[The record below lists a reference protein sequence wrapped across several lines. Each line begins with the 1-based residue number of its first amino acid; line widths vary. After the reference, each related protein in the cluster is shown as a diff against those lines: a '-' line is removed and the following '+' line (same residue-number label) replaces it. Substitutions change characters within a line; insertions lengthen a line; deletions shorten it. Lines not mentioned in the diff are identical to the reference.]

1 MINKSY
7 ENRNNKKYVL
17 NNDKIIN
24 YVYDIV
30 HTILFGF
37 AIICI
42 IFTFAV
48 RDANVVGNSMV
59 NTLHNNDKI
68 ILTNFM
74 YIPEPGDIVVINAEN
89 QIEKDIIK
97 RVIATEGQTLRIDY
111 NTGEVLV
118 DGVIIDEPYISS
130 YTIKPNNEYDIPY
143 VIPEG
148 YIFVMGDNRN
158 VSLDSRDS
166 EIGLIPISN
175 VIGKAQFIFFPVN
188 RISYLY

>member
-1 MINKSY
+1 MVNRSY
-7 ENRNNKKYVL
+7 KGSIKRKYFL

-24 YVYDIV
+24 YIYDIV
-30 HTILFGF
+30 KTILFMF
-37 AIICI
+37 SIICI
-42 IFTFAV
+42 IFTFIF

-59 NTLHNNDKI
+59 DTLHNNDKV

-74 YIPEPGDIVVINAEN
+74 YMPKPGDIVVINAEN

-97 RVIATEGQTLRIDY
+97 RVIATEGQTLSIDY

-166 EIGLIPISN
+166 EIGLIPVSD

>member
-1 MINKSY
+1 MVNRSY
-7 ENRNNKKYVL
+7 KGSIKRKYFL

-24 YVYDIV
+24 YIYDIV
-30 HTILFGF
+30 KTILFMF
-37 AIICI
+37 SIICI
-42 IFTFAV
+42 IFTFIF

-59 NTLHNNDKI
+59 DTLHNNDKV

-74 YIPEPGDIVVINAEN
+74 YMPEPGDIVVINAEN

-166 EIGLIPISN
+166 EIGLIPVSD

>member
-1 MINKSY
+1 MVNRSY
-7 ENRNNKKYVL
+7 KGSIKRKYFL

-24 YVYDIV
+24 YIYDIV
-30 HTILFGF
+30 KTILFMF
-37 AIICI
+37 SIICI
-42 IFTFAV
+42 IFTFIF

-148 YIFVMGDNRN
+148 YNFVMGDNRN

-166 EIGLIPISN
+166 EIGLIPVSD

>member
-1 MINKSY
+1 MVNRSY
-7 ENRNNKKYVL
+7 KGSIKRKYFL

-24 YVYDIV
+24 YIYDIV
-30 HTILFGF
+30 KTILFMF
-37 AIICI
+37 SIICI
-42 IFTFAV
+42 IFTFIF

-59 NTLHNNDKI
+59 DTLHNNDKV

-74 YIPEPGDIVVINAEN
+74 YMPKPGDIVVINAEN

-97 RVIATEGQTLRIDY
+97 RVIATEGQTLSIDY
-111 NTGEVLV
+111 NTGKVLV

-143 VIPEG
+143 VIPDG

-166 EIGLIPISN
+166 EIGLIPVSD

>member
-1 MINKSY
+1 MVNRSY
-7 ENRNNKKYVL
+7 KGSIKRKYFL

-24 YVYDIV
+24 YIYDIV
-30 HTILFGF
+30 KTILFMF
-37 AIICI
+37 SIICI
-42 IFTFAV
+42 IFTFIF

-166 EIGLIPISN
+166 EIGLIPVSD

>member
-1 MINKSY
+1 MVNRSY
-7 ENRNNKKYVL
+7 KGSIKRKYFL

-24 YVYDIV
+24 YIYDIV
-30 HTILFGF
+30 KTILFMF
-37 AIICI
+37 SIICI
-42 IFTFAV
+42 IFTFIF

-166 EIGLIPISN
+166 KIGLIPVSD

>member
-1 MINKSY
+1 MVNRSY
-7 ENRNNKKYVL
+7 KGSIKRKYFL

-24 YVYDIV
+24 YIYDIV
-30 HTILFGF
+30 KTILFMF
-37 AIICI
+37 SIICI
-42 IFTFAV
+42 IFTFIF

-59 NTLHNNDKI
+59 DTLHNNDKI

-166 EIGLIPISN
+166 EIGLIPVSD

>member
-1 MINKSY
+1 MVNRSY
-7 ENRNNKKYVL
+7 KGSIKRKYLL

-24 YVYDIV
+24 YIYDIV
-30 HTILFGF
+30 KTILFMF
-37 AIICI
+37 SIICI
-42 IFTFAV
+42 IFTFIF

-59 NTLHNNDKI
+59 DTLHNNDKV

-74 YIPEPGDIVVINAEN
+74 YMPKPGDIVVINAEN

-97 RVIATEGQTLRIDY
+97 RVIATEGQTLSIDY
-111 NTGEVLV
+111 NTGKVLV

-166 EIGLIPISN
+166 EIGLIPVSD